1 MSDNFDNIEISKF
14 ENMDLKDSLLRGIF
28 SYGFEKPSVI
38 QQKAIKPLSMGKDI
52 IAQAQS
58 GTGKT
63 GTFCIGSLQLI
74 DESNTNTQ
82 IVIISP
88 TRELARQTYTVCSNL
103 NSYLDYE
110 ILLLIGGSN
119 INEAK
124 TQLKKGVQI
133 VIGTPGRLLHML
145 NDNYL
150 DPKTIRLLVIDEA
163 DELLS
168 IGFEEQ
174 IQSIMYKL
182 SKETQIA
189 LFSATLPEG
198 CLNLAKLFMNNP
210 LNILVKKDEVTLE
223 GIKQYYINVEKE
235 DYKLDTICD
244 LYETLTVTQAVIF
257 CSSIRKV
264 NWLHEQLSN
273 REFTVSSIHGELED
287 KMRIY
292 VMNQFRSGSSRIL
305 ISTDLL
311 ARGIDVQQISLVINY
326 DMPRGLEGRD
336 NYIHRIGRGGRFGR
350 KGVAINFI
358 TNDDIKMLRAIE
370 EFYSTQ
376 IDEMPMNIADIIV

>member
-1 MSDNFDNIEISKF
+1 MSEDFDIEISKF
-14 ENMDLKDSLLRGIF
+14 ENMDLKDNLLRGIF

-74 DESNTNTQ
+74 DESDSNTQ

-103 NSYLDYE
+103 NAYLDYE

-119 INEAK
+119 INEDKA
-124 TQLKKGVQI
+124 QLKKGVQI
-133 VIGTPGRLLHML
+133 VIGTPGRLLHMI

-150 DPKTIRLLVIDEA
+150 NPNTIKLLVIDEA

-174 IQSIMYKL
+174 IQNIMYKL

-189 LFSATLPEG
+189 LFSATLPES
-198 CLNLAKLFMNNP
+198 CLNLTKLFMNNP
-210 LNILVKKDEVTLE
+210 LNILVKKEEVTLE

-257 CSSIRKV
+257 CGSIRKV
-264 NWLHEQLSN
+264 NWLHKQLSN
-273 REFTVSSIHGELED
+273 REFTVSSIHGEMDD
-287 KMRIY
+287 KLRTQ
-292 VMNQFRSGSSRIL
+292 VMNEFRTGSSRIL

-358 TNDDIKMLRAIE
+358 INEDIKMLRAIE

-376 IDEMPMNIADIIV
+376 IDEMPMNIADILI

>member
-1 MSDNFDNIEISKF
+1 MSNNFDNIEISKF

-38 QQKAIKPLSMGKDI
+38 QQKAIKPLSQGKDI

-210 LNILVKKDEVTLE
+210 LNILVKKDEITLE